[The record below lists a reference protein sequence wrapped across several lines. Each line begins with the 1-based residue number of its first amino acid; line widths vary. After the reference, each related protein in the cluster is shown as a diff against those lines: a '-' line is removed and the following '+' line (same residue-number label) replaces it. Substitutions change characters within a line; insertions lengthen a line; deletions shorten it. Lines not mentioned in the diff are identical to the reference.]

1 MSNSEIAR
9 KHIETMLQESLDICT
24 SFKTKKTL
32 TDKYNDDKALA
43 RSYHGRELL
52 ELIQNAD
59 DAYVSSEISETSS
72 RDVLIEYKNNILRIS
87 NRGSAF
93 NRDSVERLSQGNASG
108 KGIQY
113 IGNKG
118 IGFRSVLNWAKE
130 IRIYS
135 GDYSF
140 GFSKEFAEEKM
151 TYLKSNFQNIQDEVK
166 ANSKIS
172 FPVLWAPY
180 WVEQNQKEP
189 NYDTTIEIVVDRAI
203 PKDEWSVQN
212 QIDELDSNILLFMQN
227 ITKIFIKTE
236 SKYYSLESS
245 SSDEKGF
252 HKIQLCQKD
261 GNNQKVLDE
270 RSFYVFKREDEKIIE
285 ETIDGKEEKVIKISV
300 AIPCDF
306 STFESTFY
314 TFFPIKNEKCPI
326 PALMHATFLLEQNRS
341 TIQNSQL
348 NNEIFEKLMDFYVD
362 VVTKNFTKKEY
373 GNAVAKLLTPNEFI
387 GKSSCVQQHYK
398 DLCREKMSLLN
409 VNEKFI
415 ALKDSPR
422 IYSSFPS
429 FFKGE
434 NFNLLCKAIEDSKTQ
449 IFLNELLN
457 GNCKFSATE
466 IKILIDSSSEQWE
479 CNQRI
484 ECFKWWLSTFKNK
497 YYIPKLL
504 KDQNGEWISSYT
516 KDVFF
521 PPSDEISSIPK
532 WHDALLLNRD
542 DAVELERIYK
552 DEKKDKREII
562 SYLTAFKVITFREY
576 SADSLISPLKNSIK
590 GDYNKAVEFIKW
602 VRQNNKFEVLSNTDV
617 IFPCSDKSVH
627 SAPNIYLGEVYEEN
641 PFKPFLEASG
651 IAELCNPQTLYYEG
665 ENDENNTLKL
675 FLNQFKFAKA
685 PKIIEKDL
693 VYRNYYSYNPIDSL
707 KYCEKNYLEYGEQ
720 QLNQA
725 ANIDGVSG
733 ARRLSKESV
742 ITIENIYD
750 ILEKMTTVQILK
762 WIFDKNEDS
771 GKMRNSLF
779 FPEEKAIVYYK
790 WSKQLIKDREY
801 EIETNNF
808 LWYAFSFTPWI
819 TLGQSKKKY
828 APSECKFA
836 SKNTLESVCVS
847 EIITEDYLNKISEE
861 IGVSVDQLKT
871 LFTSLGCN
879 SNYLNL
885 SPKSFYNLLFK
896 LPTLENSSESIKL
909 SHSVYNNCIE
919 ALRKGDS
926 YVDKYRGSEDG
937 EKFKDA
943 GMLLCKNDHSYKPTK
958 EIFFSSSSVLNPL
971 RKYLLDVPLKNGRAS
986 AIEEIFKVSQYNME
1000 WEKNIKP
1007 SENDISIFD
1016 QDFQKMW
1023 RDYVPF
1029 VLSLLVDSQQ
1039 IAMIPR
1045 FQKLQ
1050 LHLISNLRD
1059 DNGNLVELE
1068 GDECHL
1074 VEDENK
1080 NYFIYVGNG
1089 ELNKF
1094 KLSIAIGEL
1103 LQKLLTTENTERI
1116 NLYSELFRSDDNSRK
1131 GLIQQHG
1138 YIDSL
1143 EDCIIKFSNV
1153 GSENNSISKY
1163 LAGKNV
1169 DINNVKSLL
1178 DRLYA
1183 GIKPKLYEQEHLFQ
1197 LLKENNLDISDLRSV
1212 SNQQNIT
1219 IVDYNRKRLK
1229 QKFEEHE
1236 IKNAFEWALWI
1247 TSANGAEEKKSD
1259 FRNQRE
1265 TLSNLLTNEDV
1276 GNSVSFD
1283 PNKAIDQF
1291 FEKFFGVERNA
1302 FDFSPKDQLSCDTVD
1317 DIYSANRN
1325 KLSANEVYKLESF
1338 LDNPKMKSLLY
1349 FDVTLV
1355 QEKFEKWCE
1364 EEQQKAQEEPVCK
1377 SLPNELV
1384 VNYGEEL
1391 NSSSPHYSG
1400 EKKGI
1405 GNRHPRKP
1413 PKQNPLHLQNQG
1425 DLAELLVVRELR
1437 ENKISDIKDFF
1448 KDINFRVEWKSKAA
1462 ERIEG
1467 ADGDDSL
1474 GYDICLTADDG
1485 SILYIDVKSHEENDC
1500 SFRMSANEINFAK
1513 DHLTEE
1519 IDEYRIIFVSN
1530 FKLDSEKMNPSIN
1543 VLPKDFLQ
1551 NPNYEIEYPNV
1562 RVYHK

>member
-1 MSNSEIAR
+1 MTNSEIAK
-9 KHIETMLQESLDICT
+9 KHIETMLKESLEICT
-24 SFKTKKTL
+24 SYKTKKTL
-32 TDKYNDDKALA
+32 TDKYRSDTGLA
-43 RSYHGRELL
+43 ESYHGRELL

-59 DAYVSSEISETSS
+59 DAYVDSSIDKTTS
-72 RDVLIEYKNNILRIS
+72 RDVLIEYKENVLRIS

-93 NRDSVERLSQGNASG
+93 NKKSVETLSQGNASG

-118 IGFRSVLNWAKE
+118 IGFRSILNWAKE
-130 IRIYS
+130 VRIYS

-140 GFSKEFAEEKM
+140 GFSKKFAEEKM
-151 TYLKSNFQNIQDEVK
+151 DYLKNNFPNIQDEVET
-166 ANSKIS
+166 NSDIS

-180 WVEQNQKEP
+180 WVETNQKEP
-189 NYDTTIEIVVDRAI
+189 NYDTTIEIAI
-203 PKDEWSVQN
+203 DPSTQNDEWKVQN
-212 QIDELDSNILLFMQN
+212 QIDELDANILLFMQN

-245 SSDEKGF
+245 PSDENGF
-252 HKIQLCQKD
+252 HKIQLRKKD
-261 GNNQKVLDE
+261 YNNTQDSLE
-270 RSFYVFKREDEKIIE
+270 EQSFYVFKREDEKKNI
-285 ETIDGKEEKVIKISV
+285 GKDEKVIKISV

-306 STFESTFY
+306 STFESNFY
-314 TFFPIKNEKCPI
+314 TFFPIKNEKCPV
-326 PALMHATFLLEQNRS
+326 PALLHATFLLEQNRS
-341 TIQNSQL
+341 TIQNNKL

-362 VVTKNFTKKEY
+362 IVTKNFTKKEY
-373 GNAVAKLLTPNEFI
+373 GNAVAKLLTPNEFT
-387 GKSSCVQQHYK
+387 GKSLCIQQHYM
-398 DLCREKMSLLN
+398 DLCREKLSLLN

-415 ALKDSPR
+415 ALKDCPR

-434 NFNLLCKAIEDSKTQ
+434 NFDLLCKAIEDSKTQ
-449 IFLNELLN
+449 FFLNELLN

-484 ECFKWWLSTFKNK
+484 ECFKWWLDNFKNNL
-497 YYIPKLL
+497 YIPKLL
-504 KDQNGEWISSYT
+504 KDQEKKWITSNT

-521 PPSDEISSIPK
+521 PPSDEMSSIPQ
-532 WHDALLLNRD
+532 WHNALLLNRK
-542 DAVELERIYK
+542 DATEIERIYK
-552 DEKKDKREII
+552 EEKNDKREII
-562 SYLTAFKVITFREY
+562 IHLTAFKVITFREY
-576 SADSLISPLKNSIK
+576 SADSLINPLKNSINK
-590 GDYNKAVEFIKW
+590 NYNRAVEFIKW
-602 VRQNNKFEVLSNTDV
+602 VRKNNKLETLTNTDV
-617 IFPCSDKSVH
+617 IFPCSDRSVH
-627 SAPNIYLGEVYEEN
+627 SASNIYLGEAYEEN
-641 PFKPFLEASG
+641 PFIPFLKAVG
-651 IAELCNPQTLYYEG
+651 KAELCNPQTLYYEG
-665 ENDENNTLKL
+665 ENDENNTLKM
-675 FLNQFKFAKA
+675 FLNRFKFAKA

-693 VYRNYYSYNPIDSL
+693 VYRYDYSLNPKDSL
-707 KYCEKNYLEYGEQ
+707 RDGEKKYLEYGEQ
-720 QLNQA
+720 QLNKA
-725 ANIDGVSG
+725 ANIDGESG
-733 ARRLSKESV
+733 ERRLSKESA

-750 ILEKMTTVQILK
+750 ILEKMTTIQILK
-762 WIFDKNEDS
+762 WIFDKNDES
-771 GKMRNSLF
+771 RNICNNLLI
-779 FPEEKAIVYYK
+779 PERKSIVYYK
-790 WSKQLIKDREY
+790 WKSSLLKDRNH
-801 EIETNNF
+801 EIETKNF

-836 SKNTLESVCVS
+836 SRNTLESVCLS
-847 EIITEDYLNKISEE
+847 EIITDEYLKKTSEE
-861 IGVSVDQLKT
+861 IGISIDQLRY

-896 LPTLENSSESIKL
+896 LPTLENISESIKL
-909 SHSVYNNCIE
+909 SHSIYNNCID
-919 ALRKGDS
+919 ALRKGDF

-937 EKFKDA
+937 AKFKEA
-943 GMLLCKNDHSYKPTK
+943 GMLLTKNEHSYKPAK

-971 RKYLLDVPLKNGRAS
+971 RKHLLDVPLKNGRAS
-986 AIEEIFKVSQYNME
+986 AIEEIFKVSPYNIE
-1000 WEKNIKP
+1000 WEKNINP
-1007 SENDISIFD
+1007 SEDDTSTFD
-1016 QDFQKMW
+1016 EDFQKMW

-1068 GDECHL
+1068 SDEYHL

-1080 NYFIYVGNG
+1080 SYFIYVGNR

-1094 KLSIAIGEL
+1094 KLSLAIGEL

-1143 EDCIIKFSNV
+1143 EDCVIKFSNV

-1163 LAGKNV
+1163 LAEKNV
-1169 DINNVKSLL
+1169 DINSVKSLL

-1183 GIKPKLYEQEHLFQ
+1183 GIKPKVFEQEHLFK
-1197 LLKENNLDISDLRSV
+1197 LLKENNLDISDLKSV

-1247 TSANGAEEKKSD
+1247 SSANGTEEKRLE

-1265 TLSNLLTNEDV
+1265 ILSSLLSNEDV
-1276 GNSVSFD
+1276 DDSVSFD
-1283 PNKAIDQF
+1283 PEKNINQF
-1291 FEKFFGVERNA
+1291 FEKIFGVARNE
-1302 FDFSPKDQLSCDTVD
+1302 FDFSQKDQLSYDTVD

-1325 KLSANEVYKLESF
+1325 KLSANDVNKLESF

-1349 FDVTLV
+1349 FDVALA
-1355 QEKFEKWCE
+1355 QEKYEKWCE
-1364 EEQQKAQEEPVCK
+1364 EEQQKTQDEPVYK
-1377 SLPNELV
+1377 SLPKELV
-1384 VNYGEEL
+1384 VNYGEGL

-1400 EKKGI
+1400 EKKGA

-1437 ENKISDIKDFF
+1437 QNKIFDIKDFF
-1448 KDINFRVEWKSKAA
+1448 KNISFRVEWKSKAA

-1467 ADGDDSL
+1467 TDGDDTL